1 LWLICSL
8 VADKYIP
15 SNFKCDVLSEWEHA
29 RGANFDAE
37 LDPIKKMAVTVS
49 GDHGAVFI
57 DMVGT
62 VEVDRIAGQ
71 VEGGPG
77 ANNVTIQNQ
86 LLGMQSGLIALR
98 QDNLEINT
106 AINVIK
112 FNLEQCFGILNGNI
126 RQIALQPAR
135 RRTAGGERDKAA
147 DLAEVPG
154 RAAANNLAIM
164 ATLMPMPKSLH
175 NLWHQFHHG
184 VGGRKAARLFSYSEQ
199 GRSKHRYHDGR
210 WCGTWC
216 PVWFGWGIWQRPP

>member
-1 LWLICSL
+1 MWLICSL

-112 FNLEQCFGILNGNI
+112 FNLEQCFGILNENI